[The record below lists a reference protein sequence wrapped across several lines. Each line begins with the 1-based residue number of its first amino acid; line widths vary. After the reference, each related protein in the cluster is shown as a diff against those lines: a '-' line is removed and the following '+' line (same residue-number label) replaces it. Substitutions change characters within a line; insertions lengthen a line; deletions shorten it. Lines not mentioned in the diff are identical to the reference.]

1 MSDTSVIMGGSKGP
15 GGNGDWARDTTLQR
29 ILAALGGKAPDTQKP
44 QAANTEELK
53 QNTKIQTV
61 IQKKLDSMPF
71 ELRQVLTNG
80 LGPGGAV
87 FGSLGSASKALGTYL
102 ETTSI
107 KTFQLTGTA
116 LVGLSYGAKLAQ
128 QAFEKF
134 FEADKLFTEI
144 YGSGVRLRGG
154 LQGLI
159 TSSSDAGLSIRDFS
173 SLMTKNSTTVAA
185 FAGRDVP
192 KLIKSFQDST
202 QSGGEFIMS
211 LQENAETFLQ
221 TAEIYQQA
229 GIAGSMTNDQLVS
242 SSRRLIGEITKTSE
256 ATGMSRKSLL
266 DFVGSITKSGQ
277 AYLLLSTF
285 SKQAG
290 ENFVNASTQLAKF
303 GQQGGKLLSDNIQ
316 KYFAGGKTFGLLDDS
331 MLKLVAT
338 VPGLGNSFENLAE
351 ASLKG
356 GDAAEQAQKD
366 FAKTLVGAPVAL
378 RQQLLAAMP
387 EIAGTLGDLIQN
399 AERVAKAEKDRADA
413 MKKEAADRKVD
424 IQVIEAEYKQREK
437 DDKARA
443 QSVQE
448 FNKQLNEFNNEIYRI
463 YVGIAETLMPVLKV
477 LTSTLQ
483 FVTDKF
489 VALDKWVSGIL
500 GYGQKDKEGNPT
512 QTGTGALSA
521 LTAGAL
527 TAFAGYKVYKGIRN
541 RSAVG
546 TEAPGAWGT
555 TEQKALYVKVVGAGL
570 AGAGAAGGGSP
581 LPGTG
586 GGPGAKGAG
595 GGGRVGRMLGGA
607 GRLLG
612 KAFLPL
618 SLAMGAFDAFQGFG
632 ADPSAGFGSKLLN
645 AGSSALSGA
654 SFGLLGSSP
663 EEIAARAN
671 APGAPQAQGQM
682 SMLEQIDQMLESRPG
697 GINLQYTET
706 GQALRDFSLGY
717 REAISALDLTPA
729 GGLDAARGLLN
740 LVNAPRQSAIT
751 PPDYQAAASDWQTE
765 VMITWKTIKE
775 INENMVSL
783 LIRIASNTDS
793 LGDGIPV
800 QGSGMQPG

>member
-1 MSDTSVIMGGSKGP
+1 MSGT
-15 GGNGDWARDTTLQR
+15 
-29 ILAALGGKAPDTQKP
+29 LGGQGNPLFVKMGDESWAKDSTLNKIFNALPKKWQEASKATVDAT
-44 QAANTEELK
+44 N
-53 QNTKIQTV
+53 QNTKATEEGNKNQKDFKDKVDQLPGQLKYSIQ
-61 IQKKLDSMPF
+61 
-71 ELRQVLTNG
+71 QVLTTG
-80 LGPGGAV
+80 LSPGGAV
-87 FGSLGSASKALGTYL
+87 FGQLGLASK
-102 ETTSI
+102 
-107 KTFQLTGTA
+107 
-116 LVGLSYGAKLAQ
+116 GLSDVLGKNTNPTLA
-128 QAFEKF
+128 AFGQGLGMLSSSLKVVEIAFSKF
-134 FEADKLFTEI
+134 FEADKVFTDL

-159 TSSSDAGLSIRDFS
+159 TSSSDAGMTIADFS

-192 KLIKSFQDST
+192 KLIKSFQDSSR
-202 QSGGEFIMS
+202 SGGEFIMS

-229 GIAGSMTNDQLVS
+229 GIAGSMTNDQLVA
-242 SSRRLIGEITKTSE
+242 SSRRFIGELTKTSE
-256 ATGMSRKSLL
+256 ATGMTRKSLI

-338 VPGLGNSFENLAE
+338 VPGLDRSFENLAE

-366 FAKTLVGAPVAL
+366 FAKTLIGAPVAL

-399 AERVAKAEKDRADA
+399 AERVQKAEKDRADA

-448 FNKQLNEFNNEIYRI
+448 FNKQLNAFNNEIYRV
-463 YVGIAETLMPVLKV
+463 YVGMAETLMPVLKV

-483 FVTDKF
+483 FVTDSF
-489 VALDKWVSGIL
+489 VTLDKWVSNLFGSKE
-500 GYGQKDKEGNPT
+500 KDKEGQ
-512 QTGTGALSA
+512 QTSTGVLGTSLVYGALAYGGLKGVQA
-521 LTAGAL
+521 LRRRRASPKNDPGLGADTMGL
-527 TAFAGYKVYKGIRN
+527 GPGLFGRGGTPDKPLFVDI
-541 RSAVG
+541 VG
-546 TEAPGAWGT
+546 GMPG
-555 TEQKALYVKVVGAGL
+555 GAS
-570 AGAGAAGGGSP
+570 AGGG
-581 LPGTG
+581 LGPGLG
-586 GGPGAKGAG
+586 GGAGAG
-595 GGGRVGRMLGGA
+595 GGAGGGRFGKLLGGA

-612 KAFLPL
+612 KGFLPL

-632 ADPSAGFGSKLLN
+632 ADPRAGFGSKLLN

-654 SFGLLGSSP
+654 TFGLLGSNP
-663 EEIAARAN
+663 AEIAARAN
-671 APGAPQAQGQM
+671 APGMQAA
-682 SMLEQIDQMLESRPG
+682 
-697 GINLQYTET
+697 NLASAVDFDAD
-706 GQALRDFSLGY
+706 GNLR
-717 REAISALDLTPA
+717 
-729 GGLDAARGLLN
+729 N
-740 LVNAPRQSAIT
+740 LANNPRQSAIT
-751 PPDYQAAASDWQTE
+751 PTDYQATTIEWQSN
-765 VMITWKTIKE
+765 VMTTFRAIE
-775 INENMVSL
+775 RLNETMVSIL
-783 LIRIASNTDS
+783 NKIASNTDS
-793 LGDGIPV
+793 LADGLPA
-800 QGSGMQPG
+800 QGSGMLPG